1 MNSNVPENSQGLE
14 IIANPMEISV
24 AEFMLLRDGRFP
36 HFELLERE
44 NLVLEVVTGEENNNR
59 RILIPDLESFRNRV
73 GELAKHIEETIAE
86 KKEIEIRRFHYDVVP
101 DIVDKS
107 FCDVEGEFTVAK
119 RNNFKSPNFNFR
131 TKRK

>member
-1 MNSNVPENSQGLE
+1 MNLNLTENSQGLE
-14 IIANPMEISV
+14 IITNPMGISV
-24 AEFMLLRDGRFP
+24 AEFMLLRDDKFP
-36 HFELLERE
+36 HLELLEHE
-44 NLVLEVVTGEENNNR
+44 NFVLEVDATKENNER
-59 RILIPDLESFRNRV
+59 LILIPDLDGFRNRV

-107 FCDVEGEFTVAK
+107 FYDVEGEFTVAK